1 MDVIPGGEPRK
12 TIKVEPDEEVKCV
25 LAKSEETSVKCLNDH
40 KESKDVLSNGQTMSP
55 KGPEDV
61 EVDIV
66 KFTTDGEIRLTEAED
81 PDATEYSS
89 SFGNTEPDT
98 ERCSGLSEVEVES
111 QYFDVNGLRTN
122 CDSFG
127 RLFQM
132 RFVVVPYSNLL
143 CSMVHC
149 QKSKKKL
156 TNHWRSFIRPLMWRC
171 KWAELRINEIQSQA
185 LKYAR
190 ELAAY
195 DQNKLSRVNQS
206 TVEEFGSK
214 SLAFSS
220 QWYRK
225 KAMKRRKR
233 KRAEDTTDLAS
244 YMSHHSLFS
253 YLENKRSN
261 PDGNSTADDFGN
273 TVIMDQPADCNDK
286 FGSNEDALFFELKDD
301 DSSLEQVLLKIETV
315 HSRVRQLKS
324 QLDIVMAKNASR
336 FSSSENLSLLAPC
349 DGQTSS
355 APSPTFSAGNA
366 DTTSIGAIYNP
377 TQHISEYDIG
387 DLVLPESAISSYA
400 ETIHVPDIIESTVG
414 LLSAA
419 DVTFHQPQIGDSCED
434 ILDNILI
441 ENDGAEGEQHTFLGT
456 SNQSIEKHNDPEK
469 GEEGESTNPSPIPT
483 SEPDPVAKS
492 EVDQDQSTLKSC
504 LASDINFPR
513 NKRKRGERKAGPG
526 SSWSKKGSGEPDSQ

>member
-55 KGPEDV
+55 KGPENV

-132 RFVVVPYSNLL
+132 R
-143 CSMVHC
+143 
-149 QKSKKKL
+149 KKKL

-441 ENDGAEGEQHTFLGT
+441 QNDGAEGEQHTFLGT